1 MGMYLKKYLT
11 EGLIQVAILLSLCGM
26 RVDVDPYLPPLRE
39 IILGQ
44 SSALTQT
51 QFHNLRNS
59 LEGQDLHPKS
69 VDLDGFF
76 TARRLLG
83 WVRSLDRL
91 QLPTT
96 ELEAWLV
103 HREPESLA
111 PVSGQA
117 GQLEGTTGL
126 DGSGDLPDLGLR
138 IGGSGGGGGGGG
150 GGGIGELGYGQI
162 AVDND
167 TAPGAVAPL
176 PRSGQQ
182 DGSDFIKEEGDILNF
197 LWPQEADP
205 GPQSDSPGYG
215 HHRPPSE
222 PLLSSFDEEDEDE
235 FRADIWTTGGQH
247 HTYGDLPFGANVQ
260 ELMGPEVDTSLS
272 LQECLQLLEDTSTLG
287 QEAELPDPELMGLD
301 ENVSFSAQRPL
312 LSPLIPGDSS
322 MELEQQWHD
331 LLAIM
336 EPQDMELDEPPLNS
350 PASNDVHASATGSLD
365 TLLHQDVSLHQASVP
380 RVLEDAMA
388 GLSHLDAAQ
397 TPSTQ
402 HHYSSNSSNSTFGF
416 GPPQIADLLL
426 PPVLNGTARNDSD
439 LVDPAL
445 LMNLL
450 EEPALASPLRPL
462 LEESL
467 LDEISLMD
475 LALEEGF
482 NPSQMSQLAEHLEDS
497 DSGLSLNFSHSPAS
511 PSGSEA
517 SCSSSSSDSSS
528 SSSLSSAGSFSE
540 EGAVG
545 YDPGYEGMEDS
556 EEGAFEGHTTETS
569 KVCRASYIEPSRF
582 EHLPWL
588 DNVSHDHT
596 YNQPLSSRRN
606 AEKSQKGCF
615 EEPHE
620 FMVQDK
626 STSRDERRARSM
638 RIPFST
644 NHIINLPVEEFN
656 QLLARHKL
664 SEAQLTLVRDIRRRG
679 KNKMAAQNCRRRKLD
694 VVVGLEHSV
703 EGLRRHRAR
712 LLREKAEINRSV
724 QEMKQRLSSLYQEVF
739 SRLRDEEDRPYSR
752 QEYSLQ
758 FNTDG
763 RVVLSP
769 NTTRSQSR
777 CKPGKKQKDKRK

>member
-1 MGMYLKKYLT
+1 MYLKKYMT

-103 HREPESLA
+103 HREPEPLA

-117 GQLEGTTGL
+117 GQLEGNSGL
-126 DGSGDLPDLGLR
+126 DGTGDLPDLGLR

-150 GGGIGELGYGQI
+150 GSGGGGIGELGYGQI

-167 TAPGAVAPL
+167 DTAPGAVAPL
-176 PRSGQQ
+176 SRSGQQ
-182 DGSDFIKEEGDILNF
+182 DGSDIIKEEGDVLNF

-205 GPQSDSPGYG
+205 GQQSESPGYR
-215 HHRPPSE
+215 HHRPTPE
-222 PLLSSFDEEDEDE
+222 PLLSSFDEEEEEDE

-247 HTYGDLPFGANVQ
+247 HTYGDLPFGADVQ
-260 ELMGPEVDTSLS
+260 
-272 LQECLQLLEDTSTLG
+272 
-287 QEAELPDPELMGLD
+287 ELPDPELMGLD
-301 ENVSFSAQRPL
+301 EDVSFSAQRPL

-336 EPQDMELDEPPLNS
+336 EPQDMELDEPALNS
-350 PASNDVHASATGSLD
+350 PGSNEVHAPVTGSLD

-380 RVLEDAMA
+380 RVLEDAME
-388 GLSHLDAAQ
+388 GLSHLGAVQ

-402 HHYSSNSSNSTFGF
+402 HHYSSNSSDGTFGF
-416 GPPQIADLLL
+416 GSPQIADLLL
-426 PPVLNGTARNDSD
+426 PPVLNGSASNDSN

-462 LEESL
+462 LEESM
-467 LDEISLMD
+467 LDEISLMG

-528 SSSLSSAGSFSE
+528 CSSLSSAGSFSE

-556 EEGAFEGHTTETS
+556 EEGAFEGRTAETS

-596 YNQPLSSRRN
+596 YNQPLSSRRS
-606 AEKSQKGCF
+606 AEKSPKGCF
-615 EEPHE
+615 EEPQE
-620 FMVQDK
+620 FVIQDK
-626 STSRDERRARSM
+626 STGRDERRARSM
-638 RIPFST
+638 RIPFPTS
-644 NHIINLPVEEFN
+644 HIINLPVEEFN

-724 QEMKQRLSSLYQEVF
+724 LEMKQRVSSLYQEVF
-739 SRLRDEEDRPYSR
+739 SRLRDEEDRPYSS

-769 NTTRSQSR
+769 NSTRTQSR
-777 CKPGKKQKDKRK
+777 CKPSKKQKGKRK